1 MQHINL
7 ETFANGAF
15 AEQVNRAMEEVAQ
28 NIQNPN
34 TDAKKARK
42 ITITLTVKP
51 NDQRDFSTVGIE
63 AKTTLAPT
71 LGVVTAMTIGKD
83 IKTGEVQAVEIG
95 NQIPGQMKFG
105 DTEEVQ
111 EPASLKKVVDPSTGE
126 VYEIPQEQMVQDN
139 VIDLRNAREA

>member
-1 MQHINL
+1 
-7 ETFANGAF
+7 
-15 AEQVNRAMEEVAQ
+15 MEEVAQ

-95 NQIPGQMKFG
+95 NQIPGQMRF
-105 DTEEVQ
+105 EESAEVQ
-111 EPASLKKVVDPSTGE
+111 EPALKKVVDPSTGE
-126 VYEIPQEQMVQDN
+126 VYEIPQEQPVQGN

>member
-1 MQHINL
+1 MKHINL

-34 TDAKKARK
+34 TDAKKA
-42 ITITLTVKP
+42 LTVKP

-105 DTEEVQ
+105 GTEEVQ

>member
-51 NDQRDFSTVGIE
+51 NDQREFSTVGKSKQKQHSHLHS
-63 AKTTLAPT
+63 AL
-71 LGVVTAMTIGKD
+71 
-83 IKTGEVQAVEIG
+83 
-95 NQIPGQMKFG
+95 
-105 DTEEVQ
+105 
-111 EPASLKKVVDPSTGE
+111 
-126 VYEIPQEQMVQDN
+126 
-139 VIDLRNAREA
+139 

>member
-1 MQHINL
+1 M
-7 ETFANGAF
+7 
-15 AEQVNRAMEEVAQ
+15 
-28 NIQNPN
+28 
-34 TDAKKARK
+34 
-42 ITITLTVKP
+42 
-51 NDQRDFSTVGIE
+51 GIE

-105 DTEEVQ
+105 CTEEVQ